1 MRKADWLIAAL
12 IAAVFVLGII
22 FFKKNWPDV
31 SSQEHDRPS
40 VAETLDK
47 IGDGETATLD
57 EEDAYDEEGEFPND
71 SDATTYEPED
81 PTIDDLADLNE
92 TREAEAGGGT
102 TGNNS
107 SGNSN
112 TNTRPSAYDN
122 TGGVGKFLVVAGTFK
137 QEINAE
143 IQLKKFKQMGYDNAE
158 IGKFNKKAYA
168 SLIVNRFTSASE
180 AKQLVNALKRKGIDA
195 YVHTKR

>member
-1 MRKADWLIAAL
+1 MRKADWVIAFL

-47 IGDGETATLD
+47 IGDGATATLD
-57 EEDAYDEEGEFPND
+57 EEDDYEEDGLPD
-71 SDATTYEPED
+71 GSDTTTYEPEE
-81 PTIDDLADLNE
+81 PTIDDLASLNE
-92 TREAEAGGGT
+92 TRAQEANGGT
-102 TGNNS
+102 N
-107 SGNSN
+107 GNSRSN
-112 TNTRPSAYDN
+112 GTNTRPSAYDN
-122 TGGVGKFLVVAGTFK
+122 ANAGGKYLVVAGTFK
-137 QEINAE
+137 KEINAQ
-143 IQLKKFKQMGYDNAE
+143 IQLKKFQQMGYNNAE

-168 SLIVNRFTSASE
+168 SLIVQRFNSSAE
-180 AKQLVNALKRKGIDA
+180 AKQLVNTLKRKGVEA

>member
-1 MRKADWLIAAL
+1 MRKADWIVAAL
-12 IAAVFVLGII
+12 IAAIFILGIY
-22 FFKKNWPDV
+22 FFNKNWPDV

-47 IGDGETATLD
+47 IGDGKTATLD
-57 EEDAYDEEGEFPND
+57 EEDEYDEEGDFPHD
-71 SDATTYEPED
+71 SDTTTYEPEE
-81 PTIDDLADLNE
+81 PTVDDLADLNE
-92 TREAEAGGGT
+92 TRAAEAGGEA
-102 TGNNS
+102 TGRS
-107 SGNSN
+107 NSN

-122 TGGVGKFLVVAGTFK
+122 ANSLGKYLVVAGTFK
-137 QEINAE
+137 QEVNAQ

-168 SLIVNRFTSASE
+168 SLIVNRFASAAE
-180 AKQLVNALKRKGIDA
+180 AKQLVNTLKRKGIEA

>member
-1 MRKADWLIAAL
+1 MRKADWLIALL

-40 VAETLDK
+40 VEETLNK
-47 IGDGETATLD
+47 IGDGGTATLD
-57 EEDAYDEEGEFPND
+57 EEDEYDEEGDFPND
-71 SDATTYEPED
+71 SDTTTYEPDE
-81 PTIDDLADLNE
+81 PTIDDLADLND
-92 TREAEAGGGT
+92 TRAAEGGGQVA
-102 TGNNS
+102 GRNNS
-107 SGNSN
+107 NSN

-122 TGGVGKFLVVAGTFK
+122 ANLAGKYLVVAGTFK
-137 QEINAE
+137 KEINAQ
-143 IQLKKFKQMGYDNAE
+143 IQLKKFKQMGYGNAE

-168 SLIVNRFTSASE
+168 SLIVQRFTSAAE
-180 AKQLVNALKRKGIDA
+180 AKQLVNTLKRKGIES

>member
-1 MRKADWLIAAL
+1 MRKADWVIAFL

-47 IGDGETATLD
+47 ISDGATATLD
-57 EEDAYDEEGEFPND
+57 EEDDYEEDGLPD
-71 SDATTYEPED
+71 GSDTTTYEPEE
-81 PTIDDLADLNE
+81 PTIDDLANLNE
-92 TREAEAGGGT
+92 TRAKEGGDGT
-102 TGNNS
+102 TTGS
-107 SGNSN
+107 SRSN
-112 TNTRPSAYDN
+112 GTNTRPSAYDN
-122 TGGVGKFLVVAGTFK
+122 DNAAGGKYLVVAGTFK
-137 QEINAE
+137 KEVNAQ
-143 IQLKKFKQMGYDNAE
+143 IQLKKFQQMGYNNAE

-168 SLIVNRFTSASE
+168 SLIVQRFNSSAE
-180 AKQLVNALKRKGIDA
+180 AKQLVSTLKRKGLEA